1 LTPSADTESG
11 TRFAIHAELD
21 DKSTFK
27 VNQDLYM
34 IVYRGTNTINMDEEK
49 FLIQGLLD
57 RTKQEFGGTNLGNE
71 PEGNKLSSIWGSSQ
85 PFRLSS
91 VRDKDFTGSILKVSD
106 RGLITLKFTK
116 DLMLIRNLSAID
128 NTTLD
133 LRVLTDIST
142 LRDGRNLTIT
152 KWDVKFMSASQMTIQ
167 LRFASPLDISANE
180 L

>member
-1 LTPSADTESG
+1 
-11 TRFAIHAELD
+11 
-21 DKSTFK
+21 
-27 VNQDLYM
+27 M
-34 IVYRGTNTINMDEEK
+34 IVYRGTNTINMEEEK

-71 PEGNKLSSIWGSSQ
+71 PEGDKLSSLWGSSQ

-106 RGLITLKFTK
+106 RGLVTLKFTI
-116 DLMLIRNLSAID
+116 DLMPIQNLSAID
-128 NTTLD
+128 NTTLE

-152 KWDVKFMSASQMTIQ
+152 RWDVKSMSASQMTIQ
-167 LRFASPLDISANE
+167 LRFARQLDISANE